1 MKKYVY
7 LLIFLFGFA
16 NIVQAGA
23 KIGVSLAGGLF
34 ETSAKEKENDET
46 STSKDAE
53 GLFAIPSIFV
63 ELSPNDKIFIGVDYV
78 PTALESETT
87 DHKQADKTATE
98 TAATVTQKAQVD
110 FEDMTTVYARISFND
125 AFYLKAGVMQVE
137 AITNEVLGTGSKYGN
152 ASLDGTV
159 MGMGYHKQND
169 NGFFF
174 RVEGTVM
181 TIDGHTFTSSVV
193 TSAAANTIKVDEFN
207 GVSGKLSVGKAF

>member
-137 AITNEVLGTGSKYGN
+137 AITNEVLGTGSKYPN
-152 ASLDGTV
+152 KTLDGSMV
-159 MGMGYHKQND
+159 GFGYENNMS
-169 NGFFF
+169 NGAFIRAEANYMEFSG
-174 RVEGTVM
+174 E
-181 TIDGHTFTSSVV
+181 TFT
-193 TSAAANTIKVDEFN
+193 ADNTDNKVIVDDITGYGARISIGRTF
-207 GVSGKLSVGKAF
+207 